1 MQYTRPPQFRQT
13 AQNALRIDASRA
25 LMAAFVLAACLLL
38 TLAFPAP
45 AHAKSYI
52 MPEVDIQAQMETDG
66 TLHVVEQR
74 TFDFDGSYSAVW
86 WTLNL
91 LPSNAEFTVNGVRMM
106 TVDGEGATESS
117 MSQVSEVPFE
127 LKWREE
133 GGPDKDVYSVDA
145 PKNTVYVFFGNKPSK
160 VVVELD
166 YTITNMAQMYDDVA
180 EVYWQYLGSQ
190 WSAPSENV
198 TATLQLPVP
207 QGVSIEPG
215 ENVRAW
221 GHGPLEGMVSVNQDG
236 SVTCTVPRVEPGEYA
251 EMRVLVPTTWLPNVS
266 LKSLRL
272 HAGEQRL
279 DTVLKEEQ
287 TWADQANTK
296 RMMSFAYVAGC
307 ALVCLLALAWALWAF
322 FRHGK
327 EYTPR
332 FTDKYWRDV
341 PGKGVHPAVIG
352 RLWRWNRES
361 TDDFTA
367 TIMHMAQAGLVRIDA
382 GSYEAPTKRGGT
394 KLVNDFY
401 VTKLVDA
408 NTIVDSVD
416 KATFSLLF
424 DRIAGK
430 QNAVWFGSIKKYGE
444 DHPNAFVKALE
455 NWQDT
460 LTKATD
466 AQEFF
471 EAKGAKLRK
480 VMWVMAALFA
490 LAGLIIWLN
499 DGNMLTVFFTLP
511 TAVALVFIG
520 NNMPRR
526 SIEGNEL
533 VAHCKALRNWLHDF
547 SSLEERPPTDVKVW
561 GEFMVYAYLFGVA
574 DKAIEQLRITQPQ
587 LFSVDSSYGATY
599 VPWWAWYTAPE
610 SGVGAQMPD
619 VGSFLSSSLDAA
631 AKTAHEAIQAA
642 SGGSSSGGGFGGG
655 FSGGGGGGFGGGGG
669 GAR

>member
-1 MQYTRPPQFRQT
+1 MQYTRPPQFRQK
-13 AQNALRIDASRA
+13 AQIAVRFDAWCM
-25 LMAAFVLAACLLL
+25 LAAAMLVAACLFL
-38 TLAFPAP
+38 TLFFPTV
-45 AHAKSYI
+45 AHAKSYS
-52 MPEVDIQAQMETDG
+52 MPQVDIQAQMETDG

-91 LPSNAEFTVNGVRMM
+91 LPSNAEFAVNGVRMM
-106 TVDGEGATESS
+106 EVDGEGATESS
-117 MSQVSEVPFE
+117 MSQVGEVPFD

-133 GGPDKDVYSVDA
+133 GGPGKDAYSVDT
-145 PKNTVYVFFGNKPSK
+145 PKNTVYVFFGNEPRR

-207 QGVSIEPG
+207 QGVTIEPG

-221 GHGPLEGMVSVNQDG
+221 GHGPLEGMVSVNADG
-236 SVTCTVPRVEPGEYA
+236 SVTCTVPRVESGEYA
-251 EMRVLVPTTWLPNVS
+251 EMRVLIPTTWLSNVS
-266 LKSLRL
+266 LKALRL

-287 TWADQANTK
+287 SWADQANTR
-296 RMMSFAYVAGC
+296 RMMSFAYVVGC
-307 ALVCLLALAWALWAF
+307 ALVCLLVLAWALWAF

-327 EYTPR
+327 EYAPA

-341 PGKGVHPAVIG
+341 PGKGIHPAVIG

-382 GSYEAPTKRGGT
+382 GSYEAPAKRGGV

-401 VTKLVDA
+401 VTKLVDES
-408 NTIVDSVD
+408 TVDDPVD
-416 KATFSLLF
+416 KATFKLLF
-424 DRIAGK
+424 ERIGAG

-444 DHPNAFVKALE
+444 DHPEAFVKALE
-455 NWQDT
+455 GWQET
-460 LTKATD
+460 LTKETD
-466 AQEFF
+466 KREFF
-471 EAKGAKLRK
+471 EAKGTRLRK
-480 VMWVMAALFA
+480 VMWA
-490 LAGLIIWLN
+490 LAVVFAVAGLLIWLN
-499 DGNMLTVFFTLP
+499 DGNMLSVFFMVP
-511 TAVALVFIG
+511 TAIALVFIG

-526 SIEGNEL
+526 SVEGNEL
-533 VAHCKALRNWLHDF
+533 VAHCKALRNWLRDF
-547 SSLEERPPTDVKVW
+547 SSLEERPPTDVRVW
-561 GEFMVYAYLFGVA
+561 GEFMVYAYLFDVA
-574 DKAIEQLRITQPQ
+574 EQAIAQLRITQPQ
-587 LFSVDSSYGATY
+587 LFALNSSYGATY

-610 SGVGAQMPD
+610 GGVGAQMPD

-631 AKTAHEAIQAA
+631 TKTAHEAIQAA